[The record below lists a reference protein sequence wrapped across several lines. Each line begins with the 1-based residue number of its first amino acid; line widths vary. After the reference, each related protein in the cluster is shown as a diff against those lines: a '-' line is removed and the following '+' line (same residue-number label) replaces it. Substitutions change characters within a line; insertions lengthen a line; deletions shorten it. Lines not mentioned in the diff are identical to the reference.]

1 MTNDVGSCS
10 SSLVGFGGVFA
21 EADEPMGQDEGEGL
35 NGIDPPLGQFSGTDE
50 GSADWVLDRIILF
63 CKKMG
68 LAIEGK
74 EMELVSFI
82 ASLYSLNNKSHQ
94 LGEEKGNEQEEG
106 DRAVLDGDSC

>member
-1 MTNDVGSCS
+1 
-10 SSLVGFGGVFA
+10 VGFGGVFA

-35 NGIDPPLGQFSGTDE
+35 NGIDPPLGQFPGTDG

-74 EMELVSFI
+74 EMELLSFI

-94 LGEEKGNEQEEG
+94 LGKEKGNEQEEG